1 MPEEQGNDE
10 LLKAAMDL
18 VNDQGEQEEI
28 EADTDEQ
35 EDSEEQPQTS
45 EDDEEI
51 ASDDHQDEDEESDED
66 DSADRDDDTF
76 DVTIGDTTQKVS
88 LKELKSGY
96 MRQADYTKKTQ
107 DLSERR
113 SRYETAQH
121 SFEEANKR
129 LESLLQEARDK
140 VLPSLEFRESAKLR
154 ETLNS
159 IDVNTLTNEQLLE
172 YNKLEIAA
180 QRMERDEAAKEKAYK
195 DLIAKAEAER
205 KKAED
210 EIIAR
215 GQAELNDLIPGYST
229 PEKREA
235 IQTDMSNVLISIYGE
250 KRAREMAPTI
260 RSKEDMLTLYY
271 ASLGKKFLETKVPD
285 KGKVKSPVLKAN
297 HNAGKQEVVSKKG
310 ENAKKYEAIMK
321 GARTRGGLTDEEAV
335 NLLLMKGI

>member
-66 DSADRDDDTF
+66 DSADPDDDTF

-180 QRMERDEAAKEKAYK
+180 QRMERDEAAK
-195 DLIAKAEAER
+195 
-205 KKAED
+205 KAED

-285 KGKVKSPVLKAN
+285 KGKARSPVLKAT